1 MFKQVKTHALGL
13 DHALEEQGLHVI
25 DIHPRAHHLAPGGV
39 ALDVGDFGHRLVVPR
54 LGPEVFDKA
63 LPVFLHRI
71 DKGDKQVLARGVGV
85 MLPPYSRPRPSRNKA
100 PGPSPVPGALVRPAA
115 S

>member
-54 LGPEVFDKA
+54 FGPEVVDKA
-63 LPVFLHRI
+63 LPVFLHVSTNETNRC
-71 DKGDKQVLARGVGV
+71 LPVGSV
-85 MLPPYSRPRPSRNKA
+85 VPLKSLPSSSGRMGCISMCTCMSFTQKYS
-100 PGPSPVPGALVRPAA
+100 PSP
-115 S
+115 